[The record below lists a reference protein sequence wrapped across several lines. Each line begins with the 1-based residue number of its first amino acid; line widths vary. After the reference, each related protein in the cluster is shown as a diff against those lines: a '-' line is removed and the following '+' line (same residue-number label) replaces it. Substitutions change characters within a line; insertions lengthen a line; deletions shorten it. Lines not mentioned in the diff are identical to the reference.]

1 MPQINSIPEVTYDA
15 NQPYHYLYDNLPLQ
29 NILTRIGLVN
39 IQVDANTDILR
50 GSCGTAG
57 SLSNR
62 LDASLKDS
70 GDIKAEAVDKS
81 LHNIGHHVDGT
92 GPDGV
97 EYVRMKTDERSKLA
111 DIGSGANNLQ
121 IDIEDTLPTIGSFVT
136 FTNGTLRI
144 RNSPTI
150 FFDFEAPDI
159 LKAHSIFPPDAAHRH
174 HYDVI
179 PAYDIPSSPTY
190 KIFKTTSINTPFEEG
205 SLRVYVNGFRLTN
218 AGVDV
223 PDYSDPNAP
232 WIPTYVKSQDHTT
245 GAFELNRELT
255 NYDVIRIDFD
265 EVFLVHMGPTPT
277 PSGTG
282 PTPTPSPSPT
292 PSGTGPTSTPS
303 RTPEPSR
310 TPTRTPWPTRTPTNT
325 PSPSRTPTSSPTRTP
340 TPTNTPS
347 PSRTP
352 TSSPTPTNTP
362 SPSQTPTST

>member
-1 MPQINSIPEVTYDA
+1 MPQINSIPEVTYEA

-70 GDIKAEAVDKS
+70 GDIKAGAVDKS
-81 LHNIGHHVDGT
+81 LHNIGHHSDGT
-92 GPDGV
+92 GPDGMD
-97 EYVRMKTDERSKLA
+97 YVRMTSEERSKLSEIA
-111 DIGSGANNLQ
+111 KGSNKLE
-121 IDIEDTLPTIGSFVT
+121 IEIEDTLPTIGNFVL
-136 FTNGTLRI
+136 FPNSTNGTLRI

-159 LKAHSIFPPDAAHRH
+159 LKAHSIFPPEAAHKH
-174 HYDVI
+174 HYDFM
-179 PAYDIPSSPTY
+179 PAYDIPSAPTY
-190 KIFKTTSINTPFEEG
+190 KIFKTTAINTPFEED
-205 SLRVYVNGFRLTN
+205 SLRVYVNGFRLTKV
-218 AGVDV
+218 GVDV

-232 WIPTYVKSQDHTT
+232 WIPTYIKSQDHTT
-245 GAFELNRELT
+245 GVFELNRELT

-265 EVFLVHMGPTPT
+265 EAYLFPMSPPPPPSGTGATPTPSLSPT

-282 PTPTPSPSPT
+282 PTPTPS
-292 PSGTGPTSTPS
+292 
-303 RTPEPSR
+303 RTPWPSH

-325 PSPSRTPTSSPTRTP
+325 PTPTRTASPTPTRTASPTPTTSPTP
-340 TPTNTPS
+340 TPT
-347 PSRTP
+347 
-352 TSSPTPTNTP
+352 
-362 SPSQTPTST
+362 